1 MKRWIVIIISI
12 VLLILDNSFMPFI
25 SIYGIYPS
33 LLFVFAIG
41 YSIINGKQEGV
52 FIGVLTGILQDIFF
66 VRCFG
71 LNALI
76 NMLICYIVGRV
87 GEDIW
92 KEKKLIPI
100 ITIIASTIVKNTV
113 MYFFMLVLK
122 YNIEL
127 INGIYIAIYNSVIMF
142 FTYRF
147 MYKVWGKNKKEF
159 TWRDRSR

>member
-12 VLLILDNSFMPFI
+12 ILLILDNSFMPFI

-87 GEDIW
+87 G
-92 KEKKLIPI
+92 
-100 ITIIASTIVKNTV
+100 
-113 MYFFMLVLK
+113 
-122 YNIEL
+122 
-127 INGIYIAIYNSVIMF
+127 
-142 FTYRF
+142 
-147 MYKVWGKNKKEF
+147 
-159 TWRDRSR
+159 